1 MVSEELKKEAVYL
14 CVASYAEERLLT
26 LNMNVEST
34 QGEIHYDFQSL
45 FLDSGCRLLDA
56 GLRMQASGCRPQDA
70 GFLMQASKCPWHST
84 IDIG

>member
-1 MVSEELKKEAVYL
+1 MVSEELKKKAVYF

-45 FLDSGCRLLDA
+45 FLDSGCRPQDA
-56 GLRMQASGCRPQDA
+56 GFWMQASGCRLLDA
-70 GFLMQASKCPWHST
+70 GFKVPLAFHYRHWIM
-84 IDIG
+84 